1 VSIANVVSGPAC
13 SAPSAAT
20 PASTVTFNAI
30 TGTATPAGYNVC
42 QFVDVFA
49 TGGVVPV
56 VSATITGAPWAS
68 FNYQSGVQTL
78 ALGTVGTTGAI
89 GPYGSPANQP
99 PPQSNAGFPICVNQ
113 SLVPLGSGTVTGTIT
128 VQGTGVGT
136 ITIPISFITSPAGP
150 SKANFKQI
158 GIFRG
163 NGSPNAYFALD
174 SNGSNNYEASDKVRA
189 FGLPGD
195 VPVAGDFFGTGTI
208 EIGVFRC
215 PAGASTCQWY
225 IDANNN
231 GAWDGQFGGD
241 QIWNFG
247 LPGDIPV
254 VGDWNG
260 NGTSKIGIFRCP
272 ATGTCLWVLDA
283 GNKHAYDP
291 TTSVSANFGLAGDIP
306 VVNNWNGTGTV
317 DQVGIFRGNGLWIV
331 DSNGSG
337 QWEASDMSFSYGL
350 TGDKP
355 VVGNWNGTTG
365 IKRVGVFRP
374 SGGYWVF
381 NLSGS
386 DSWSP
391 LDATG
396 SFGLPGD
403 QPIVGLWT
411 LP

>member
-1 VSIANVVSGPAC
+1 
-13 SAPSAAT
+13 
-20 PASTVTFNAI
+20 VTTNI
-30 TGTATPAGYNVC
+30 TI
-42 QFVDVFA
+42 Q
-49 TGGVVPV
+49 
-56 VSATITGAPWAS
+56 
-68 FNYQSGVQTL
+68 
-78 ALGTVGTTGAI
+78 
-89 GPYGSPANQP
+89 GS
-99 PPQSNAGFPICVNQ
+99 
-113 SLVPLGSGTVTGTIT
+113 
-128 VQGTGVGT
+128 GVGT
-136 ITIPISFITSPAGP
+136 ITIPVSFITSPNSP
-150 SKANFKQI
+150 SAANFKQL
-158 GIFRG
+158 GIFRNSVAG
-163 NGSPNAYFALD
+163 LGAGVVLD
-174 SNGSNNYEASDKVRA
+174 SNGNNNYDAADKVRS

-195 VPVAGDFFGTGTI
+195 VPVAGDFFGTGAI

-241 QIWNFG
+241 AIWNFG
-247 LPGDIPV
+247 LPGDVPV

-272 ATGTCLWVLDA
+272 AAGSTTPCLWVLDT

-291 TTSVSANFGLAGDIP
+291 TTATYANFGLAGDIP
-306 VVNNWNGTGTV
+306 VVNNWNGTGNV

-331 DSNGSG
+331 DSNGSNT
-337 QWEASDMSFSYGL
+337 WESSDASFSYGL

-391 LDATG
+391 VDASG